1 MKKILSLTAFSFII
15 ALTLTACG
23 SKFSFEGEMGALSAN
38 MNNMGVHSSIRNGF
52 IYYQGT
58 DGFYEYDPQDKTSAK
73 VSDTDLGFNAVKAG
87 FIVGDDRKV
96 RYLNHKGEV
105 LSQQSFHECDQNSSI
120 FAYDNCIYCGDH
132 VLDTESGKS
141 TRLFEEEDTP
151 NGFYYALSEDYY
163 FKVNIGEKRLEKIN
177 VKDKNAEVQ
186 AMELPEEIEWVSEFA
201 VDLNSDIYI
210 SSPDGND
217 GLTLY
222 KIAAGSEKAVPVDN
236 VKQTIHYTVLNG
248 NIAYMDYYIE
258 KNSHDLYYNDTLVA
272 EDISRFTLLNEKYLI
287 YTIYTE
293 NMTEDVYL
301 YDIESGSTEQ
311 LKTVTEE

>member
-1 MKKILSLTAFSFII
+1 
-15 ALTLTACG
+15 
-23 SKFSFEGEMGALSAN
+23 N
-38 MNNMGVHSSIRNGF
+38 
-52 IYYQGT
+52 
-58 DGFYEYDPQDKTSAK
+58 
-73 VSDTDLGFNAVKAG
+73 
-87 FIVGDDRKV
+87 
-96 RYLNHKGEV
+96 
-105 LSQQSFHECDQNSSI
+105 
-120 FAYDNCIYCGDH
+120 NCIYCGDY
-132 VLDTESGKS
+132 VFDTESGKS

-151 NGFYYALSEDYY
+151 NGIYYALSEDYY

-177 VKDKNAEVQ
+177 VKDKSAGVQ
-186 AMELPEEIEWVSEFA
+186 TMKMPEEIEWVSEFA

-210 SSPDGND
+210 SSSDGNN

-236 VKQTIHYTVLNG
+236 VRQTIHYVVLKN

-258 KNSHDLYYNDTLVA
+258 KNSQDLYYNGTLVA
-272 EDISRFTLLNEKYLI
+272 ENIMRFTLLNEKYLI

-311 LKTVTEE
+311 LKTFTDE

>member
-1 MKKILSLTAFSFII
+1 MKKNISLTAFSFIT
-15 ALTLTACG
+15 ALTLTACS

-38 MNNMGVHSSIRNGF
+38 LNNHGLPASISNGF
-52 IYYQGT
+52 FYYQGT
-58 DGFYEYDPQDKTSAK
+58 DGFYEYDPQDKTSAR

-87 FIVGDDRKV
+87 FIVGGEGKV
-96 RYLNHKGEV
+96 QYLNHKGEV
-105 LSQQSFHECDQNSSI
+105 LSRQSFPECDKNSSI
-120 FAYDNCIYCGDH
+120 FAYNNCIYCGDH

-151 NGFYYALSEDYY
+151 NGFYYALSEEYY

-177 VKDKNAEVQ
+177 VKNKNAEVQ
-186 AMELPEEIEWVSEFA
+186 VMELPEKIEWVSEFA

-210 SSPDGND
+210 SSPNGND

-236 VKQTIHYTVLNG
+236 VRQTILYAVLNN

-258 KNSHDLYYNDTLVA
+258 KDSQDLYYNDTLVA
-272 EDISRFTLLNEKYLI
+272 ENIMRFTLLNEKYLI

-301 YDIESGSTEQ
+301 YDIENTSTEQ
-311 LKTVTEE
+311 LKTFTEE